1 MKVALLLSGQ
11 FRNGKECYQSIYENL
26 IKHYDMDVFIAY
38 YYEEPELSF
47 DELSDLYKPRYIVY
61 EKYDKDLIEQ
71 FNLTN
76 NFLHYTE
83 STPSSLCKMW
93 FNNDMV
99 RMLKEEY
106 EKDNN
111 MKYDVVI
118 KCRFDVEILEKV
130 ELKLPE
136 NQIYIPIG
144 WDHMDGVNDIFAYG
158 DSDSMDYYLSAY
170 DSLSGF
176 INEGR
181 FLHPEMLLKAHLMR
195 GKMMILRNSIKM
207 SLRGMKIHEQEYK
220 MKL

>member
-11 FRNGKECYQSIYENL
+11 FRNGKECYQSIYDNL
-26 IKHYDMDVFIAY
+26 ISHYDTDVFISY
-38 YYEEPELSF
+38 HYEEPDVTFEEL
-47 DELSDLYKPRYIVY
+47 DELYKPKYIMY
-61 EKYDKDLIEQ
+61 EKYEKDLIDK

-83 STPSSLCKMW
+83 SNPSSLCKMW
-93 FNNDMV
+93 FGNMMVNILKDDYEKNND
-99 RMLKEEY
+99 
-106 EKDNN
+106 

-118 KCRFDVEILEKV
+118 KCRFDVNILEKI

-158 DSDSMDYYLSAY
+158 DSESMDYYSSAFY
-170 DSLSGF
+170 SLDGF

-181 FLHPEMLLKAHLMR
+181 FIHPEMLLKAHLMK
-195 GKMMILRNSIKM
+195 GNMMILRNSFKM
-207 SLRGMKIHEQEYK
+207 LLRGMKIHEQEYK

>member
-11 FRNGKECYQSIYENL
+11 FRNGRECYSSIYENL
-26 IKHYDMDVFIAY
+26 IKHYDVDVFIAY
-38 YYEEPELSF
+38 YYEEPDVTL
-47 DELSDLYKPRYIVY
+47 DELTELYKPKYIAY
-61 EKYDKDLIEQ
+61 EKYDEELIEK

-93 FNNDMV
+93 YGNEMV
-99 RMLKEEY
+99 KYVRNEY
-106 EKDNN
+106 EKDFNV
-111 MKYDVVI
+111 KYDVVI
-118 KCRFDVEILEKV
+118 KCRFDVDILEKI

-144 WDHMDGVNDIFAYG
+144 WDHMDGVNDTFAYG
-158 DSDSMDYYLSAY
+158 DSNSMDYYLSAY
-170 DSLSGF
+170 HSLDGF

-181 FLHPEMLLKAHLMR
+181 FIHPEMLLKAHLLR
-195 GKMMILRNSIKM
+195 GDMMILRNSIKM

>member
-11 FRNGKECYQSIYENL
+11 FRNGRECYQSIYDNL
-26 IKHYDMDVFIAY
+26 ISQYDTDVFISY
-38 YYEEPELSF
+38 HYEEPDVTFEEL
-47 DELSDLYKPRYIVY
+47 DELYKPKYIMY
-61 EKYDKDLIEQ
+61 EKYDTGLIDK

-83 STPSSLCKMW
+83 SNPSSLCKMW
-93 FNNDMV
+93 FGNMMV
-99 RMLKEEY
+99 NILKDDY
-106 EKDNN
+106 EKNNN

-118 KCRFDVEILEKV
+118 KCRFDVNILEKV

-144 WDHMDGVNDIFAYG
+144 WDHMDGVNDVFAYG
-158 DSDSMDYYLSAY
+158 DSDSMTYYLNAY
-170 DSLSGF
+170 YSLDGF

-181 FLHPEMLLKAHLMR
+181 FIHPEMLLKAHLMR
-195 GKMMILRNSIKM
+195 GNMMVLRNSIKM

>member
-26 IKHYDMDVFIAY
+26 IKHYDVNVFISY
-38 YYEEPELSF
+38 HYEEPDVTFEEL
-47 DELSDLYKPRYIVY
+47 DELYKPTYIMY
-61 EKYDKDLIEQ
+61 EKYDEDLIEK
-71 FNLTN
+71 FNMTN

-83 STPSSLCKMW
+83 STPSSLCKMC
-93 FNNDMV
+93 FGNMMVNILKNDY
-99 RMLKEEY
+99 EE
-106 EKDNN
+106 KNN
-111 MKYDVVI
+111 MRFDVVI
-118 KCRFDVEILEKV
+118 KCRFDVDILERV

-158 DSDSMDYYLSAY
+158 DSDSMNYYLNAY
-170 DSLSGF
+170 YSLDGF

-181 FLHPEMLLKAHLMR
+181 FIHPEMLLKAHLMR
-195 GKMMILRNSIKM
+195 GNMMILRNSIKM
-207 SLRGMKIHEQEYK
+207 TLRGMKIHEQEYK

>member
-11 FRNGKECYQSIYENL
+11 FRNGKECYQSIYDNL
-26 IKHYDMDVFIAY
+26 LKHYDVDVFIAY
-38 YYEEPELSF
+38 MYEEPELSF
-47 DELSDLYKPRYIVY
+47 DELAELYKPKYIVY
-61 EKYDKDLIEQ
+61 HKYDDSLLEK

-83 STPSSLCKMW
+83 SMPSSLCKMW
-93 FNNDMV
+93 YSLDMV
-99 RMLKEEY
+99 NKIKQEY
-106 EKDNN
+106 ERDNN
-111 MKYDVVI
+111 FKYDVVI
-118 KCRFDVEILEKV
+118 KCRFDIELLEKV
-130 ELKLPE
+130 EIKLPE

-158 DSDSMDYYLSAY
+158 DSESMDYYSSAFY
-170 DSLSGF
+170 SLDGF

-181 FLHPEMLLKAHLMR
+181 FIHPEMLLKAHLIK
-195 GKMMILRNSIKM
+195 GNMMILRNSFKM

>member
-11 FRNGKECYQSIYENL
+11 FRNGRECYQSIYDNL
-26 IKHYDMDVFIAY
+26 ISHYDVDVFISY
-38 YYEEPELSF
+38 HYEEPDVTFEEL
-47 DELSDLYKPRYIVY
+47 DELYKPKYIMY
-61 EKYDKDLIEQ
+61 EKYDNGLIEK

-93 FNNDMV
+93 FGNMMV
-99 RMLKEEY
+99 NILKDDY
-106 EKDNN
+106 EKNNN

-118 KCRFDVEILEKV
+118 KSRFDVDILEKI
-130 ELKLPE
+130 ELKLPQ

-144 WDHMDGVNDIFAYG
+144 WDHMDGVNDTFAYG
-158 DSDSMDYYLSAY
+158 DSDSMSYYLNAY
-170 DSLSGF
+170 FSLDDF

-181 FLHPEMLLKAHLMR
+181 FIHPEMLLKAYLLR
-195 GKMMILRNSIKM
+195 GNMMILRNSIKM
-207 SLRGMKIHEQEYK
+207 SLRGMNIHEQEYK

>member
-11 FRNGKECYQSIYENL
+11 FRNGRECYQSIYDNL
-26 IKHYDMDVFIAY
+26 ISHYDTDVFISY
-38 YYEEPELSF
+38 HYEEPDVTFEEL
-47 DELSDLYKPRYIVY
+47 DELYKPKYVMY
-61 EKYDKDLIEQ
+61 EKYDRDLIEK
-71 FNLTN
+71 FNMTN

-93 FNNDMV
+93 FGNMMVNTLKDDYEKNND
-99 RMLKEEY
+99 
-106 EKDNN
+106 

-118 KCRFDVEILEKV
+118 KCRFDVNILEKI

-144 WDHMDGVNDIFAYG
+144 WDHMDGVNDTFAYG
-158 DSDSMDYYLSAY
+158 DSDSMNYYLNAY
-170 DSLSGF
+170 YSLDGF

-181 FLHPEMLLKAHLMR
+181 FIHPEMLLKAHLMR
-195 GKMMILRNSIKM
+195 GEMMVLRNSIKM

>member
-11 FRNGKECYQSIYENL
+11 FRNGNECYPSIYENL
-26 IKHYDMDVFIAY
+26 IKHYDVDVFIAY
-38 YYEEPELSF
+38 CYEEPDVTF
-47 DELSDLYKPRYIVY
+47 DELTELYKPKYIIY
-61 EKYDKDLIEQ
+61 EKYTEEIIEK

-83 STPSSLCKMW
+83 SMPSSLCKMW
-93 FNNDMV
+93 YGNEMV
-99 RMLKEEY
+99 KFVRKEY
-106 EKDNN
+106 EKDFNV
-111 MKYDVVI
+111 KYDVVI
-118 KCRFDVEILEKV
+118 KCRFDVELLDKV
-130 ELKLPE
+130 EIKLPE

-170 DSLSGF
+170 HSLDGF

-181 FLHPEMLLKAHLMR
+181 FIHPEMLLKAHLMR
-195 GKMMILRNSIKM
+195 GNMMILRNPLKM

>member
-11 FRNGKECYQSIYENL
+11 FRNGKECYQSIYDN
-26 IKHYDMDVFIAY
+26 IISQYDTDVFISY
-38 YYEEPELSF
+38 HYEEPDVTFEEL
-47 DELSDLYKPRYIVY
+47 DELYKPKYIMYERYDV
-61 EKYDKDLIEQ
+61 DLINK
-71 FNLTN
+71 FNMTN

-93 FNNDMV
+93 FGNMMVSILKND
-99 RMLKEEY
+99 Y

-118 KCRFDVEILEKV
+118 KCRFDMHILEKV

-144 WDHMDGVNDIFAYG
+144 WDHMDGVNDTFAYG
-158 DSDSMDYYLSAY
+158 DSDSMNYYLNAY
-170 DSLSGF
+170 YALDGF

-181 FLHPEMLLKAHLMR
+181 FIHPEMLLKAHLLR
-195 GKMMILRNSIKM
+195 GNMMILRNSIKM